1 MITEQELG
9 VQVQTDPPAQSQ
21 PIPFKVRKYDKLQKD
36 EIAFILFALTYQIIG
51 AIVFYFYTNISSIL
65 LAFQLPTGEWS
76 LETFKYSIQNLMDS
90 GGDLGIAVKNTTI
103 FFVKDILIIA
113 WQFLISYFFYKKI
126 RGARAFQ
133 MIFYIPGIIS
143 GVAMAN
149 MFSGFITPSGPL
161 GTILTKLGVEK
172 VPEFLADSRYANATM
187 LFYTVWL
194 GWAGNMLLFCGTLAR
209 IPVELLESARLDGIS
224 GGKELTRI
232 ILPLVWPT
240 ISTIV
245 LLTMTGFFGAGGP
258 VLLFTKGEYKTW
270 TIGYWLFDKIKYTGT
285 AAYNEVSATGL
296 LFTIVGVPIIMTLR
310 WLMEKIP
317 AVEY

>member
-1 MITEQELG
+1 MIEEQDLN
-9 VQVQTDPPAQSQ
+9 VQEQVEVSPQ
-21 PIPFKVRKYDKLQKD
+21 PKTVSFKVRKYNKLQKD
-36 EIAFILFALTYQIIG
+36 EIAFILFVLTYQIIA
-51 AIVFYFYTNISSIL
+51 AIVFYFYVNISSIL
-65 LAFQLPTGEWS
+65 LAFKLPTGEWS
-76 LETFKYSIQNLMDS
+76 LDTFKFAIQNLMDS
-90 GGDLGIAVKNTTI
+90 ESDLGIGIKNTTI
-103 FFVKDILIIA
+103 FFIKDILMIA

-126 RGARAFQ
+126 KGARVFQ

-161 GTILTKLGVEK
+161 GTILTELGMKK
-172 VPEFLADSRYANATM
+172 VPEFLADSRYANGTM
-187 LFYTVWL
+187 LIYTIWL

-224 GGKELTRI
+224 GGKELTKI

-240 ISTIV
+240 ISTIII
-245 LLTMTGFFGAGGP
+245 LTMTGFFGAGGP

-270 TIGYWLFDKIKYTGT
+270 TIGYWLFDKIKYVGT

-296 LFTIVGVPIIMTLR
+296 LFTVVGVPIIMTLR

>member
-1 MITEQELG
+1 MSEKQELS
-9 VQVQTDPPAQSQ
+9 VQGQAETPAKEQ
-21 PIPFKVRKYDKLQKD
+21 PATLKVRKYDKLQKD
-36 EIAFILFALTYQIIG
+36 EVAFILFALTYQIIG
-51 AIVFYFYTNISSIL
+51 AIVFYFYTNISSVL
-65 LAFQLPTGEWS
+65 LAFKLPTGEWS
-76 LETFKYSIQNLMDS
+76 LETFKYSIQNLADS
-90 GGDLGIAVKNTTI
+90 DGALGIGIKNTTI
-103 FFVKDILIIA
+103 FFVKDILMIA
-113 WQFLISYFFYKKI
+113 WQFVVSYFFYKKI
-126 RGARAFQ
+126 KGARVFQ

-149 MFSGFITPSGPL
+149 MFAGFITPSGPL
-161 GTILTKLGVEK
+161 GALLTKLGVDR
-172 VPEFLADSRYANATM
+172 VPEFLADSRYANGTM
-187 LFYTVWL
+187 LVYTIWL

-224 GGKELTRI
+224 GGKELTKI

-245 LLTMTGFFGAGGP
+245 ILTMTGFFGAGGP

-270 TIGYWLFDKIKYTGT
+270 TIGYWLFDKIKYVGT

-296 LFTIVGVPIIMTLR
+296 LFTLVGAPIIMGLR